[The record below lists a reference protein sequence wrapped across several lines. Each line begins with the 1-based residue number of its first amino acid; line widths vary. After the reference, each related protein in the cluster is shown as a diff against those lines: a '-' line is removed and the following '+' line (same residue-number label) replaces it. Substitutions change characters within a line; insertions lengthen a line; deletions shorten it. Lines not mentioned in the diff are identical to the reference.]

1 MNVTDMTDTTGA
13 STMHGNEQLAIII
26 PKLREVGARID
37 PSQLDGPSPCKEFTV
52 AGVLGHMTGLASG
65 FAPMFRGEEPPSGDL
80 PPDDST
86 DLTRFDRAMA
96 DLLDAVQSP
105 GALDRTIQTP
115 GGEMPGAV
123 FARLVA
129 FDGLVHGWD
138 LAISTG
144 QPWDLDDD
152 LVAEID
158 GFARQAITDDL
169 RDGDA
174 FATEQQPAADATPV
188 ERLVAFSGRM
198 I

>member
-1 MNVTDMTDTTGA
+1 MTGGNA
-13 STMHGNEQLAIII
+13 MHGNEQLAIII

-52 AGVLGHMTGLASG
+52 AGVLRHMTELASG
-65 FAPMFRGEEPPSGDL
+65 FAPMFRGEESPSGDL
-80 PPDDST
+80 PPNDST

-115 GGEMPGAV
+115 GGEMPGSV

-138 LAISTG
+138 LATSTG

-152 LVAEID
+152 LVAEVD
-158 GFARQAITDDL
+158 DFARQAITDDM

-174 FATEQQPAADATPV
+174 FAAVQQPAADATPV
-188 ERLVAFSGRM
+188 ERLVAFSGRTT
-198 I
+198 